1 MKTQDAIQAFGG
13 KRYLAIALGVSVQA
27 VQKWG
32 EEVPEKRI
40 DQIKGALAQS
50 QPHPPKS

>member
-13 KRYLAIALGVSVQA
+13 RRYLAIALGLSVQA

-32 EEVPEKRI
+32 EDVPKKRVG
-40 DQIKGALAQS
+40 QIKDALAQS
-50 QPHPPKS
+50 QPHQPQT